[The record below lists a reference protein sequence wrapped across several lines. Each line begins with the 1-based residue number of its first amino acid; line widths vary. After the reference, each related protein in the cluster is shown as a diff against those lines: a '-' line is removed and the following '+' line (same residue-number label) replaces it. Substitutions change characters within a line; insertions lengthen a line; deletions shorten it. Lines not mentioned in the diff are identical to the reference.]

1 MNQSFPKID
10 ETKFQE
16 LNPMTTQAYETP
28 SLKQVGDFHLDTG
41 EFIGPYDEAI
51 LPLEDHSNEG

>member
-1 MNQSFPKID
+1 
-10 ETKFQE
+10 
-16 LNPMTTQAYETP
+16 MTTQAYEAP
-28 SLKQVGDFHLDTG
+28 SLMQVGDFHLDTG